1 MLKRLSFDKRRL
13 SVNIFISIL
22 WFIPAGCMSGD
33 NLYVLSKEDSLSK
46 AALKMPHGILIAPP
60 KPKYARYTFLID
72 SSSIVYFYS
81 FQEPLKRAGVS
92 DDEEP
97 ESIGLMPNHVFKIP
111 KGLERAFYEENVQ
124 KQASRQTTKSVIVG
138 LFKDSTQNEFL
149 QYLRKLS
156 TDKSNKVGLQIR
168 MALPEE
174 RSVLEYKQEGKHYY

>member
-1 MLKRLSFDKRRL
+1 MRRL
-13 SVNIFISIL
+13 AVIALGSIL
-22 WFIPAGCMSGD
+22 WFIPSGCMNDD

-46 AALKMPHGILIAPP
+46 EALKTPHGILIAPP

-72 SSSIVYFYS
+72 SNSIVYFYS
-81 FQEPLKRAGVS
+81 FQEPLKSAGVS

-97 ESIGLMPNHVFKIP
+97 EFIGLMPNHVFKIP
-111 KGLERAFYEENVQ
+111 KGMERAFYEENVQ

-138 LFKDSTQNEFL
+138 LFKDSTQNRFL

-156 TDKSNKVGLQIR
+156 TDKSKKVGLQIR

-174 RSVLEYKQEGKHYY
+174 RLVVGYKQEGKHYNQR

>member
-1 MLKRLSFDKRRL
+1 MR
-13 SVNIFISIL
+13 NIFTEVFGSLLLIIS
-22 WFIPAGCMSGD
+22 FGCMNGNNLYIVSKED
-33 NLYVLSKEDSLSK
+33 NLYKER
-46 AALKMPHGILIAPP
+46 LKTPEGIMIAPP

-72 SSSIVYFYS
+72 SSSMVYFYS
-81 FQEPLKRAGVS
+81 FQEPQRRAGVS

-124 KQASRQTTKSVIVG
+124 KQASKQTTKSVIIG
-138 LFKDSTQNEFL
+138 LFKDSTQNNFL

-156 TDKSNKVGLQIR
+156 NDKSNNLGLQIR

-174 RSVLEYKQEGKHYY
+174 RSVLKYKREGAHYDQR